1 MKGSSFYPVV
11 NIMLPFGFWSP
22 SLIKVARPSATCIF
36 STTDPNLYI
45 KVADLDRKAENEL
58 FARLKV
64 VPVPERMAA
73 DMAASV
79 KKIF

>member
-1 MKGSSFYPVV
+1 MFPCPHRIRRFLHKRQGSKT
-11 NIMLPFGFWSP
+11 FGN
-22 SLIKVARPSATCIF
+22 LYF